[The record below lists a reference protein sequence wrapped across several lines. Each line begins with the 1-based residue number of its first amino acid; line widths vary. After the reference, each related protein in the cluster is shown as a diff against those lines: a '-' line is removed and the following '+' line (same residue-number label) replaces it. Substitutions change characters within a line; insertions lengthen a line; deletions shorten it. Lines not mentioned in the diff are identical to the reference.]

1 MKGKTLVNEPK
12 VLTLILRICGF
23 GTHWNNK
30 FVNNVFTNKFSI
42 LSPLY
47 CKIEQIY
54 DNSPMRNITR

>member
-47 CKIEQIY
+47 CKI
-54 DNSPMRNITR
+54 